1 MPSDER
7 TGQLVFD
14 REIPEDDDERLHAQQ
29 RAKLAAAKLIGSLSV
44 EETHK
49 IRVDKGL
56 YGSALLMPQ
65 LARSAG
71 YPKNLVILC
80 IRCYTFLVVNYTCQG
95 LILYM
100 IAKEELVW
108 DAFAGQ
114 MFLCDF
120 GRSAGD
126 CVDDPTGP
134 NCVGPGGTTYAPARI
149 YSWSVWS
156 TRIYVRD
163 ALKAVFPEKAAEIQE
178 LVDPGEYGIESYSCR
193 WLCCALFTATLLGD
207 LVGSINILRMLWDIP
222 NKAESWL
229 DYEVPDW
236 AEKEHAK
243 SIRGWSEMDLC
254 KLKVAGM
261 PLCWKFI
268 NIFLVVLPKLLL
280 WSLTAQA
287 GITFLMETSTIDD
300 LVVNSVAL
308 AFILQIDEL
317 LCSELMT
324 ETNKA
329 IVDLLEDY
337 ELQGYEEANTVEQ
350 MKDSE
355 LLEEYEEKLKRDW
368 SWMELA
374 NFIPFKLLLVIA
386 FTVLFVELYY
396 WRNCVR
402 GPDGGM
408 VSKHMHYP
416 QSTRFSFLTA
426 FFNGLFP
433 LKTEDEPFWVMP
445 DEPPE

>member
-1 MPSDER
+1 
-7 TGQLVFD
+7 
-14 REIPEDDDERLHAQQ
+14 
-29 RAKLAAAKLIGSLSV
+29 
-44 EETHK
+44 
-49 IRVDKGL
+49 
-56 YGSALLMPQ
+56 MPQ

-80 IRCYTFLVVNYTCQG
+80 IRCYTFLVVNYICQG

-207 LVGSINILRMLWDIP
+207 LVGSRGLW
-222 NKAESWL
+222 
-229 DYEVPDW
+229 
-236 AEKEHAK
+236 
-243 SIRGWSEMDLC
+243 
-254 KLKVAGM
+254 
-261 PLCWKFI
+261 FI
-268 NIFLVVLPKLLL
+268 NVFLVVLPKLLL

-329 IVDLLEDY
+329 IVDMLEDY

-416 QSTRFSFLTA
+416 QSTRFSCLAQKSLVAGSGFHHHT
-426 FFNGLFP
+426 
-433 LKTEDEPFWVMP
+433 
-445 DEPPE
+445 

>member
-1 MPSDER
+1 
-7 TGQLVFD
+7 
-14 REIPEDDDERLHAQQ
+14 
-29 RAKLAAAKLIGSLSV
+29 
-44 EETHK
+44 
-49 IRVDKGL
+49 
-56 YGSALLMPQ
+56 MPQ

-80 IRCYTFLVVNYTCQG
+80 IRCYTFLVVNYICQG

-178 LVDPGEYGIESYSCR
+178 LVDPGES
-193 WLCCALFTATLLGD
+193 LG
-207 LVGSINILRMLWDIP
+207 VN
-222 NKAESWL
+222 
-229 DYEVPDW
+229 
-236 AEKEHAK
+236 EHAK

-261 PLCWKFI
+261 PLAWKII

-317 LCSELMT
+317 LCSELMP
-324 ETNKA
+324 ETNRA
-329 IVDLLEDY
+329 IVDMLEDY

-374 NFIPFKLLLVIA
+374 NFIPFKLLLVTA

-408 VSKHMHYP
+408 VSKNMHYP
-416 QSTRFSFLTA
+416 QSTRFSCSAQYSLVACAGFTI
-426 FFNGLFP
+426 
-433 LKTEDEPFWVMP
+433 TEHSSTRPCW
-445 DEPPE
+445 